1 MVKNKIMILA
11 GPLAAASLSL
21 TEFSAGAFVFTV
33 FVLILYIRLLSM
45 KWITMLAMLSIFIFL
60 RTESVVFSNVS
71 TLTGDEIVLNG
82 MVTEGPHRNGNRA
95 QFQLKVNNKEKLL
108 VRVTLQQHAEVRLLR
123 TISPGI
129 NCSVKGKLVS
139 PTSSVNFQAFDY
151 SKYLKTKRIHWL
163 FETTISDIT
172 CGKPVFNPIYL
183 MKKWRHAGIQ
193 WINDYFPSD
202 LKGIAGALIF
212 GDRHMLDPNI
222 EQAYQKLGLIHLLA
236 VSGLHVGL
244 ISGVLYY
251 GLLRMGVS
259 KQMTEFLLL
268 FFLPVYMIAAGASPS
283 VIRAASMVV
292 LFILLKKI
300 NQQGKALDLLVYL
313 VLGYIFLN
321 PYYLLHIGFQL
332 SFVVSGALLLS
343 ASIIKKTSTFFM
355 SLIVTFVAQMAAL
368 PVILFHF
375 HEFSLLSFVLNFF
388 FIPFISF
395 FVLPS
400 NFLIFASSIF
410 FPTYTSFISFPLEFT
425 VHLAHQLLLAV
436 NSWNG
441 LQIIFGKPSIF
452 ILSCLSL
459 SLFWMFYKLDTLG
472 FHKKVLWQV
481 SVVIIVLCMQCF
493 YPYVNKNGYVTILDV
508 GQGDS
513 ILIELPYRKGVYLI
527 DAGGVLQFPKNDWEK
542 SNKPFDP
549 GESIVVPYLKSKGIS
564 TIDKM
569 IITHGHVDHYGGAF
583 TAAEELKIRQILY
596 GKGNDFKQEE
606 LDFLTFMQHK
616 RIPINFVKNGN
627 YWKEGKA
634 QFQVLLPEG
643 NEETGNERSIV
654 LRAVIGGVN
663 WLFTGDL
670 EENGEQVLLKKY
682 PRLQA
687 DILKIGHHGS
697 NTSTTEPFINQLQSK
712 MAFISAGRCNQF
724 GHPHKE
730 TLETL
735 GKFGIETFR
744 TDTQG
749 AIRVT
754 LQNDRLLEIEQAL
767 SHPLEVSC
775 E

>member
-1 MVKNKIMILA
+1 MVKNKIMLLA
-11 GPLAAASLSL
+11 GPIAAASLSL
-21 TEFSAGAFVFTV
+21 TEFSAGALVFAV
-33 FVLILYIRLLSM
+33 FVLILYVRLLNM
-45 KWITMLAMLSIFIFL
+45 KVITMLGMLSIFIFL
-60 RTESVVFSNVS
+60 RTESVVLSNVS
-71 TLTGDEIVLNG
+71 TLIGDEIVVNG
-82 MVTEGPHRNGNRA
+82 MVTDGPYRNGNRA
-95 QFQLKVNNKEKLL
+95 QLHLKVNKKENLL
-108 VRVTLQQHAEVRLLR
+108 VRVALHQHSDIRLLR

-129 NCSVKGKLVS
+129 NCSAKGKLVS
-139 PTSSVNFQAFDY
+139 PIPSVNFQAFDY
-151 SKYLKTKRIHWL
+151 SQYLKTKRIHWL
-163 FETTISDIT
+163 FETTLSDIT

-183 MKKWRHAGIQ
+183 MKKWRHSGLQ

-202 LKGIAGALIF
+202 LRGIAGALIF

-251 GLLRMGVS
+251 GFLRMGVS
-259 KQMTEFLLL
+259 KQMTESLLL
-268 FFLPVYMIAAGASPS
+268 LFLPVYIIAAGASPS
-283 VIRAASMVV
+283 VIRAASMVM
-292 LFILLKKI
+292 LFILLKKV
-300 NQQGKALDLLVYL
+300 NQRGKAIDLLVYL
-313 VLGYIFLN
+313 VIGYIFLN

-332 SFVVSGALLLS
+332 SFIVSGALLLS
-343 ASIIKKTSTFFM
+343 ASIIKKTNTFFM
-355 SLIVTFVAQMAAL
+355 SLIVTFVAQTAAL

-388 FIPFISF
+388 FVPFISF
-395 FVLPS
+395 IVLPS

-410 FPTYTSFISFPLEFT
+410 LPSYTTYISIPLEFT
-425 VHLAHQLLLAV
+425 VHLAHQFLLAV
-436 NSWNG
+436 SSWNG

-459 SLFWMFYKLDTLG
+459 SLFWMFYELDTLG
-472 FHKKVLWQV
+472 FHKKVLWPALI
-481 SVVIIVLCMQCF
+481 VIIVLCMQCF
-493 YPYVNKNGYVTILDV
+493 YPYVYKNGYVTILDV

-527 DAGGVLQFPKNDWEK
+527 DAGGTLQFPKKDWEK
-542 SNKPFDP
+542 SDKPYDP

-564 TIDKM
+564 TLDKM
-569 IITHGHVDHYGGAF
+569 IITHSHIDHYGGAF
-583 TAAEELKIRQILY
+583 AASEELKVRQILY
-596 GKGNDFKQEE
+596 GKGSDFNQEE
-606 LDFLTFMQHK
+606 LDFLTFVQHK
-616 RIPINFVKNGN
+616 RIPIKFVKNGN

-654 LRAVIGGVN
+654 IRAVIGGVT

-670 EENGEQVLLKKY
+670 EKEGEQALLKKY
-682 PRLQA
+682 PKLQA

-735 GKFGIETFR
+735 EEFGLNVFR

-749 AIRVT
+749 AVRVT